1 MKNKEFE
8 MLAKTF
14 KGLEQ
19 VLATE
24 LVQLG
29 ANNVQVERRA
39 VSFTG
44 DKRMLYTAI
53 CVCVPH
59 HVCWCLSC
67 RSRRRRPMIYMNK

>member
-1 MKNKEFE
+1 MNNEFQ

-19 VLATE
+19 VLASE
-24 LVQLG
+24 LIDLG

-44 DKRMLYTAI
+44 DKRML
-53 CVCVPH
+53 
-59 HVCWCLSC
+59 
-67 RSRRRRPMIYMNK
+67 